1 MKKHTSCAFA
11 LAAFVLV
18 VLTPAHSKDTNL
30 LDLVDKLD
38 KIDRQDLQLVLDKAD
53 TCTRAGD
60 FGCSRNEHK
69 KAARLVTGAQDKKN
83 LAASQQRLANEQQ
96 RVAAEQERI
105 AAAEWQKQFEEKARK
120 KAAEEDEWRRQDQER
135 QQQWARERE
144 DDRPS
149 REAPYVPSAITSM
162 ARLQGIQREA
172 DRYGENLRAA
182 RRAQESRAE
191 TPSYRP
197 PAVASNT
204 PNSSVERSY
213 SANNAAPPTVVRDE
227 KKRCVLDNR
236 IREDSGVESVARNKV
251 QAELSK
257 VKSSTTSN
265 AGEPMRFLG
274 DSGISCLS
282 KAATTSSHAEYK
294 CSVDYKVEILTIFGC
309 KGSSSGPATGIAR

>member
-1 MKKHTSCAFA
+1 MKKHAWGIFV
-11 LAAFVLV
+11 LAALVLV
-18 VLTPAHSKDTNL
+18 ALTPAHAKDTNL

-53 TCTRAGD
+53 ACTRAGD

-96 RVAAEQERI
+96 RVAAERERI
-105 AAAEWQKQFEEKARK
+105 LAAEWAEKARK
-120 KAAEEDEWRRQDQER
+120 KAAEEEEWRRQDQER
-135 QQQWARERE
+135 QQQWARERA
-144 DDRPS
+144 DDTPS
-149 REAPYVPSAITSM
+149 REAPYVPSAIAGM

-182 RRAQESRAE
+182 RRAQETRAE
-191 TPSYRP
+191 TPGYRP
-197 PAVASNT
+197 SAVASNT
-204 PNSSVERSY
+204 ANSSVERSY

-236 IREDSGVESVARNKV
+236 IREDNGVESVARNKV

-274 DSGISCLS
+274 DSGISCPF
-282 KAATTSSHAEYK
+282 KAATSSSHAEYK

-309 KGSSSGPATGIAR
+309 RSSSSGPATGIAR